1 MNVLRHQK
9 FLAGNVDTY
18 FLDENPRLFKFLPSQ
33 NRAQK
38 LLYYLGNVM
47 VNGPLTPLATSLPPA
62 KITPAVPAASLIGKT
77 VQVNHLLFHS
87 TSFFSTLKTVL
98 FVRGWARSASE
109 EAILKGRYIKL
120 L

>member
-1 MNVLRHQK
+1 MNVLRHPK

-47 VNGPLTPLATSLPPA
+47 VNGPLTPLGTLTPPA
-62 KITPAVPAASLIGKT
+62 NITPAVPFTSPSGKP
-77 VQVNHLLFHS
+77 
-87 TSFFSTLKTVL
+87 
-98 FVRGWARSASE
+98 
-109 EAILKGRYIKL
+109 
-120 L
+120 